1 MKKGKKVV
9 KTRTSDR
16 LRAARITGSKKRLPT
31 GIQAL
36 LSSSE
41 EGARAFEEH
50 LDKVEDQEEDDVED
64 LNLDSSNPMVLGK
77 RDDDED
83 KDEKGLMD
91 KSRTEISRGQDGG

>member
-41 EGARAFEEH
+41 EVQMYVFKNYTE
-50 LDKVEDQEEDDVED
+50 VVDVY
-64 LNLDSSNPMVLGK
+64 SFFYA
-77 RDDDED
+77 
-83 KDEKGLMD
+83 
-91 KSRTEISRGQDGG
+91 